1 MAQNKKEEKVMVKV
15 KLYKS
20 KELPEAEVV
29 SVNGEAYRIKRG
41 EVVEVPDYI
50 AKVLELSEMQE
61 ERALALMEELQEKGE
76 KQLKQITKGQA

>member
-1 MAQNKKEEKVMVKV
+1 MAKAEKTMVKV

-20 KELPEAEVV
+20 KELPESEVV
-29 SVNGEAYRIKRG
+29 SVNGESYRIKRG

-61 ERALALMEELQEKGE
+61 ERALSLIEELQEKGE
-76 KQLKQITKGQA
+76 KQLQKIKQGQA

>member
-1 MAQNKKEEKVMVKV
+1 MAKTEKTMVKV

-20 KELPEAEVV
+20 KELPESEVV
-29 SVNGEAYRIKRG
+29 SVNGESYRIKRG

-61 ERALALMEELQEKGE
+61 ERALSLIEELQEKGE
-76 KQLKQITKGQA
+76 KQLQKIKQGQA